1 MTEEE
6 FESLSRELLEET
18 MNIASSYKIE
28 QDLLAQHF
36 TKGDYKA
43 EFNGHAACVAYALRY
58 GIKTAF
64 DTWSLLKK
72 GPIHHKVGNITI
84 LGGGCAFE
92 LPVMMHFLKDHNKE
106 LHVKVIDP
114 ISRWRI
120 FQPMHV
126 RMAQKMGIRLHLEFV
141 PAMDVLE
148 QVDSYK
154 TDLLVSFNSLT
165 ELSFG
170 ERKALRIA
178 YDNCKRHLFWHSSLT
193 VMQEVFGSSYV
204 PMRDD
209 LQFHPEAQLTRT
221 LANRFPKLAEMN
233 VFANLGRKG
242 FYLMHNLSQ
251 VKKEDALTWIHKY

>member
-6 FESLSRELLEET
+6 FECLSRELLEAT
-18 MNIASSYKIE
+18 MNIASSYKID
-28 QDLLAQHF
+28 QNQLADEF
-36 TKGDYKA
+36 TKGDFKSEYR
-43 EFNGHAACVAYALRY
+43 GHAACLAYALRY

-64 DTWSLLKK
+64 DTWSLLRK
-72 GPIHHKVGNITI
+72 GPIVNKVGNITI

-92 LPVMMHFLKDHNKE
+92 LPVLMHFLKDQNKE
-106 LHVKVIDP
+106 LHVKVIDRV
-114 ISRWRI
+114 SRWRI
-120 FQPMHV
+120 FQPMHI
-126 RMAQKMGIRLHLEFV
+126 RMAEKMGIRLHLDYV

-154 TDLLVSFNSLT
+154 TDLLVSFNSMSELT
-165 ELSFG
+165 FG

-178 YDNCKRHLFWHSSLT
+178 YDNCKRHLFWHSSLN

-209 LQFHPEAQLTRT
+209 LPFHPEAQLTRT
-221 LANRFPKLAEMN
+221 LGNRYPKLAEMN

-251 VKKEDALTWIHKY
+251 VKKEDALTWIHKF